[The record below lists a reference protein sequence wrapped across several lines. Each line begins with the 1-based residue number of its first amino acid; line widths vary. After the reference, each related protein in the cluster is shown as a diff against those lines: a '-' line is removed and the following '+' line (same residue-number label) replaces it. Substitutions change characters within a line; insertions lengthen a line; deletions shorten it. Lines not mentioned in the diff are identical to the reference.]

1 MSRRPRTPQSTP
13 YDYTPDI
20 ERLHLQ
26 FATFMLPWQ
35 GVAPMP
41 QSLTEVVE
49 ELTST
54 IEELH
59 TINEDLTASQQAAI
73 ESQRHY
79 QELFDEV
86 PEAYLVTDLQ
96 GLIQEA
102 NRMAAHLLHLDR
114 SQLFGL
120 PLAVCI
126 AWEERRAFR
135 TQLASLQNGS
145 EVCEWVLRVQP
156 PHQPAVQVAC
166 HVAPARDRE
175 GRLIG
180 LRWLLRDLKTQQQ
193 AQETL
198 EQQVR
203 DMAMKLVHANRA
215 LQALQDR
222 TELRERELHHRVRN
236 HLQIAA
242 SLLDGHSHD
251 LQDPHAQTVL
261 QTCQGHLRTIALL
274 HQLLSRAGEG
284 ERLALGSY
292 LRRLALLLFETYGI
306 DRERVHLTFAAD
318 PVEVT
323 VQTALA
329 CGLLLHEVL
338 SNTLQ
343 HAFPGDQ
350 AGTVAIT
357 LGAEPPGEITLTIRD
372 TGVGV
377 SMDLEAREAD
387 RLRLRLIR
395 ALTEQLQGTLVVA
408 RDQETCV
415 TLRFPV

>member
-1 MSRRPRTPQSTP
+1 
-13 YDYTPDI
+13 
-20 ERLHLQ
+20 
-26 FATFMLPWQ
+26 
-35 GVAPMP
+35 
-41 QSLTEVVE
+41 
-49 ELTST
+49 
-54 IEELH
+54 
-59 TINEDLTASQQAAI
+59 
-73 ESQRHY
+73 
-79 QELFDEV
+79 
-86 PEAYLVTDLQ
+86 
-96 GLIQEA
+96 
-102 NRMAAHLLHLDR
+102 MAVHLLHLDQ

-135 TQLASLQNGS
+135 TQLASLQNGA
-145 EVCEWVLRVQP
+145 EVREWVLRVQP

-180 LRWLLRDLKTQQQ
+180 LRWLLRDLKAQQQ

-203 DMAMKLVHANRA
+203 DLAMKLVHANRA

-222 TELRERELHHRVRN
+222 TELRERELHHCVRN
-236 HLQIAA
+236 HLQIAT
-242 SLLDGHSHD
+242 SLLDGHSHN
-251 LQDPHAQTVL
+251 LQDSHAQTVL
-261 QTCQGHLRTIALL
+261 QACQAHLRTIALL
-274 HQLLSRAGEG
+274 HQLLSRADEG
-284 ERLALGSY
+284 KRLALSSY

-343 HAFPGDQ
+343 DTLPGDQ
-350 AGTVAIT
+350 AGTLAIT
-357 LGAEPPGEITLTIRD
+357 LEAEPPGEITLTIRD

-387 RLRLRLIR
+387 RLKLRLIR
-395 ALTEQLQGTLVVA
+395 ALTAQLQGTLVVA

>member
-1 MSRRPRTPQSTP
+1 
-13 YDYTPDI
+13 
-20 ERLHLQ
+20 
-26 FATFMLPWQ
+26 
-35 GVAPMP
+35 
-41 QSLTEVVE
+41 
-49 ELTST
+49 
-54 IEELH
+54 
-59 TINEDLTASQQAAI
+59 
-73 ESQRHY
+73 
-79 QELFDEV
+79 
-86 PEAYLVTDLQ
+86 
-96 GLIQEA
+96 
-102 NRMAAHLLHLDR
+102 
-114 SQLFGL
+114 
-120 PLAVCI
+120 
-126 AWEERRAFR
+126 
-135 TQLASLQNGS
+135 
-145 EVCEWVLRVQP
+145 
-156 PHQPAVQVAC
+156 VQVAC

-180 LRWLLRDLKTQQQ
+180 LRWLLRDLKAQQQ

-203 DMAMKLVHANRA
+203 DLAMKLVHAKRA

-261 QTCQGHLRTIALL
+261 QACQAHLRTIAIL
-274 HQLLSRAGEG
+274 HELLSRAGEG
-284 ERLALGSY
+284 ERLALSSY

-306 DRERVHLTFAAD
+306 DRKRVHLTFKGD

-323 VQTALA
+323 VQTALT
-329 CGLLLHEVL
+329 CGLLLHEML

-350 AGTVAIT
+350 AGAVAIT
-357 LGAEPPGEITLTIRD
+357 LEAEPPGEITLTIRD

-395 ALTEQLQGTLVVA
+395 ALTELLQGTLVVA

>member
-1 MSRRPRTPQSTP
+1 MSRRPRTPQSAP

-26 FATFMLPWQ
+26 FVAFMLPWQ

-41 QSLTEVVE
+41 QSVTEVVE
-49 ELTST
+49 ELTTT

-59 TINEDLTASQQAAI
+59 TINEDLTTSQQAAI

-79 QELFDEV
+79 QELFDAV

-96 GLIQEA
+96 GLIQEG
-102 NRMAAHLLHLDR
+102 NRMAVHLLHLDQ

-135 TQLASLQNGS
+135 TQLASLQHGA
-145 EVCEWVLRVQP
+145 EVREWVLRVQP

-180 LRWLLRDLKTQQQ
+180 LRWLLRDLKAQQQ

-203 DMAMKLVHANRA
+203 DLAMKLVHANRA

-242 SLLDGHSHD
+242 SLLDGHSHN
-251 LQDPHAQTVL
+251 LQDSHAQTVL
-261 QTCQGHLRTIALL
+261 QACQAQLRTIALL
-274 HQLLSRAGEG
+274 HQLLSSAD
-284 ERLALGSY
+284 ERKPLALSSY
-292 LRRLALLLFETYGI
+292 LRRLALLLFETYSI

-343 HAFPGDQ
+343 DAFLGDQ

-357 LGAEPPGEITLTIRD
+357 LEAEPPGEITLTIRD

-415 TLRFPV
+415 RLRFPV

>member
-20 ERLHLQ
+20 ERLQLQ
-26 FATFMLPWQ
+26 CVTFMLPWQ

-59 TINEDLTASQQAAI
+59 TVNEDLTTSQQAAI

-145 EVCEWVLRVQP
+145 EVREWVLRVQP

-180 LRWLLRDLKTQQQ
+180 LRWLLRDLKAQQQ
-193 AQETL
+193 ARETL

-215 LQALQDR
+215 LQAL
-222 TELRERELHHRVRN
+222 
-236 HLQIAA
+236 
-242 SLLDGHSHD
+242 
-251 LQDPHAQTVL
+251 
-261 QTCQGHLRTIALL
+261 
-274 HQLLSRAGEG
+274 
-284 ERLALGSY
+284 
-292 LRRLALLLFETYGI
+292 
-306 DRERVHLTFAAD
+306 
-318 PVEVT
+318 
-323 VQTALA
+323 
-329 CGLLLHEVL
+329 
-338 SNTLQ
+338 
-343 HAFPGDQ
+343 
-350 AGTVAIT
+350 
-357 LGAEPPGEITLTIRD
+357 
-372 TGVGV
+372 
-377 SMDLEAREAD
+377 
-387 RLRLRLIR
+387 
-395 ALTEQLQGTLVVA
+395 
-408 RDQETCV
+408 
-415 TLRFPV
+415 